1 MYLIEKN
8 ALRDRACFFGAL
20 FYSLTS
26 AFALSPWLNLSTI
39 GSSIVA
45 AVALAM
51 LLTGRMRRVDS
62 NGVVILSFVLV
73 MLTLIS
79 AAFAVTSFE
88 EKLANHTSAR
98 IFTILALYMLPYMLL
113 DANAQVTRSVQLGL
127 TTSLVFTVLL
137 ICYDALRLNG
147 IFDIGIVSHT
157 DNIDSLEA
165 LARGYIYRARGGAF
179 EPGHD
184 ASIIAAILPI
194 AVAQLRLGLRIIV
207 VITISLLV
215 YLLGF
220 SISLMIWLILF
231 TSLHLFFTQTVS
243 FKFRILPYL
252 SVCVAVAVLFYG
264 LDDLE
269 IVADIKTK
277 FLSASFVDRSDSLE
291 AILDGSGKDLTT
303 FLFGYGPGGYLVLDV
318 AAVTN
323 TFAGF
328 LLDVGALGLLVYL
341 SAIVY
346 SLTRLW
352 HAKNP
357 VYTAGFIAYVIVFGN
372 SVGNYWFPT
381 HWLFLLYPCFAKLHH
396 VASTVAGAHQAG
408 NLQFVSRPLR

>member
-8 ALRDRACFFGAL
+8 ALRARACFFGAL

-26 AFALSPWLNLSTI
+26 AFAPSPWVNFSTI

-62 NGVVILSFVLV
+62 NGVIILGFVLV
-73 MLTLIS
+73 LLTLVS
-79 AAFAVTSFE
+79 ASLAVTSYE
-88 EKLANHTSAR
+88 EKLSNHTAAR
-98 IFTILALYMLPYMLL
+98 VFTILVLYMLPYMLL
-113 DANAQVTRSVQLGL
+113 DADAQITHAVQRGLTASLGL
-127 TTSLVFTVLL
+127 TILL

-147 IFDIGIVSHT
+147 IFDVGIVSHT

-194 AVAQLRLGLRIIV
+194 AVAQLRLSLRIIV
-207 VITISLLV
+207 VIAISLLV

-220 SISLMIWLILF
+220 SISLVIWLILF
-231 TSLHLFFTQTVS
+231 TSLHLYFTQTAS

-252 SVCVAVAVLFYG
+252 SVCLAVVVLFYG

-269 IVADIKTK
+269 IVADMKTK
-277 FLSASFVDRSDSLE
+277 FSSASFVDRSDSLD
-291 AILDGSGKDLTT
+291 AILTGSTKDLAT

-328 LLDVGALGLLVYL
+328 ILDVGALGLLVYL

-357 VYTAGFIAYVIVFGN
+357 VYTAGFIAYLIVFAN

-396 VASTVAGAHQAG
+396 VASTAPSAHQTD
-408 NLQFVSRPLR
+408 NLQIVPRPLR